1 MSKFTELSLEYY
13 SCHHNL
19 VSVAI
24 WNLEPLAHAR
34 SGRRPAATGVAGV
47 RAPRTRLRLLRAVHC
62 VCGAPETTP
71 TYSDRASSAVSGRPG
86 RDTLCADRQS
96 ATCGP
101 TLPPPSAGCAVVQ
114 WPGGGDAAISV
125 IHAETAE
132 SAMESAGGAV
142 GRESA
147 SAQCGSESF

>member
-24 WNLEPLAHAR
+24 WNLEPLRRTRAVPR

-71 TYSDRASSAVSGRPG
+71 TYSDRASSAVSGQWHR

-101 TLPPPSAGCAVVQ
+101 TLPPPSAGCAAVP

-147 SAQCGSESF
+147 SAQ

>member
-71 TYSDRASSAVSGRPG
+71 TYSDRASSAVSGRPAG
-86 RDTLCADRQS
+86 HALASART

-101 TLPPPSAGCAVVQ
+101 TLPPPSAGCAAVQ

-147 SAQCGSESF
+147 SAQ